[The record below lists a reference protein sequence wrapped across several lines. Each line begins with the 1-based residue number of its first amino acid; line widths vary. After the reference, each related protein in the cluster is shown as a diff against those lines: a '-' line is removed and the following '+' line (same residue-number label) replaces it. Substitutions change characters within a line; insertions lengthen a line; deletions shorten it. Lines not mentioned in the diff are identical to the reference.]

1 MDGPI
6 GETDSLLTIED
17 VARRLQVR
25 SNTVRTWSSLGIIP
39 IFHIGSNGER
49 RFRKE
54 DIDSFLVK

>member
-25 SNTVRTWSSLGIIP
+25 PNTVRTWSSLGIIP
-39 IFHIGSNGER
+39 SFHIGPNGDR

-54 DIDSFLVK
+54 DIDSFLAK